1 MHTIRTML
9 AAAVAAGAALAVV
22 GPVAPA
28 QAATERISTGDSK
41 VFVIDGNVYSVSLGD
56 HEIEWGDPLSAT
68 QTGDVRVRKFQ
79 PRSGG
84 ETARFGLGDVL
95 DITGTAP
102 TGQYLGEPYV
112 FSIRSGLLFCRVNPS
127 DTESGRT
134 WSVDTAMYSTAD
146 RSWSA
151 LRRTPVPTSNG
162 QYGACLG
169 GVGEPGGYTAIVGRY
184 GMDRGQSVFA
194 LTSSGSGALTVRAY
208 THDSGWVTGASAS
221 IDVNVAVNAATGV
234 VDLYEGDKIPVTVDV
249 TSRIRSNGELL
260 RRVERR
266 HVVFFDVAR
275 GQWTPSRQMF
285 SAGFD
290 TTERVVG
297 DTVLGNAR
305 AVVSSDGATLHVF
318 AGFKR
323 ITAVPEWTDV
333 PVTSVGR
340 LADGNSYYGSSV
352 VVGLGP
358 EDAARRDWQATQG
371 WTLTYTDD
379 AGSYSI
385 PVSILRQRPS
395 SLVLFVGFNAATT
408 PVGTVRNARLAFTG
422 DREDT
427 YGNAEGEW
435 TRLMQRT
442 EQGVMARDL
451 RGDDLSAVT
460 TLPGTRSENGHAET
474 NIRHTAVIDGVPVI
488 IIDEEDSQ
496 RRDRLTSSSF
506 IDGSW
511 TRPQVVVSR
520 YPSGEYDEP
529 IRFMPYLG
537 RTALIGAQRAAAG
550 VDAPRSEITSG
561 IIRRVFT
568 AGRWGGPEYIRPLAS
583 GDSQTVPAVA
593 RVLGSSGPVEVEIFT
608 QNPSVAVTGATFDPV
623 ERINGSSWGTVTY
636 TYRGTLPRS
645 ARGYAQVEGWP
656 GALGWQLGFATWV
669 ANERDRTLKAS
680 TPLSPPEPVPTTP
693 ARIVWNDMLETV
705 YVVDRRL

>member
-68 QTGDVRVRKFQ
+68 QTGDLRVRKFQ

-84 ETARFGLGDVL
+84 DTARFGLGDVL

-112 FSIRSGLLFCRVNPS
+112 FPIRSGLLFCRVNPS

-134 WSVDTAMYSTAD
+134 WSVDTAVYSTAD

-169 GVGEPGGYTAIVGRY
+169 GAGEPGGYTAIVGKY
-184 GMDRGQSVFA
+184 ETERGQSLFA
-194 LTSSGSGALTVRAY
+194 LTSSGSGPLAVRAY

-221 IDVNVAVNAATGV
+221 INVNVAVNAATGV
-234 VDLYEGDKIPVTVDV
+234 VDLYEDDKIPVTVNV

-266 HVVFFDVAR
+266 HIVFFDVSR
-275 GQWTPSRQMF
+275 GQWTSSRQVF

-290 TTERVVG
+290 ATERVVG
-297 DTVLGNAR
+297 DTVLGDAR
-305 AVVSSDGATLHVF
+305 AVVSSDGATLHVV

-323 ITAVPEWTDV
+323 ISAVPEWPDV

-340 LADGNSYYGSSV
+340 LPDGNVYYGSTI
-352 VVGLGP
+352 VVGLRP

-371 WTLTYTDD
+371 WTLTYADD
-379 AGSYSI
+379 AGDYTI
-385 PVSILRQRPS
+385 PVSIFRQRS
-395 SLVLFVGFNAATT
+395 ASLVLFVGFSAATT
-408 PVGTVRNARLAFTG
+408 PVGTVRDARLAFTG
-422 DREDT
+422 DREGT
-427 YGNAEGEW
+427 YGNAEPAW

-442 EQGVMARDL
+442 EQGVLARSL

-460 TLPGTRSENGHAET
+460 TLPGVRSENGHAET
-474 NIRHTAVIDGVPVI
+474 DVRHTAVIDGVPVI

-496 RRDRLTSSSF
+496 SRDRLTSSSL

-520 YPSGEYDEP
+520 YQRGEYDEP
-529 IRFMPYLG
+529 VGFMPYLG
-537 RTALIGAQRAAAG
+537 RTALIGAQSPAAG
-550 VDAPRSEITSG
+550 ADAPRSEAISG
-561 IIRRVFT
+561 IIRRVF
-568 AGRWGGPEYIRPLAS
+568 ADGRWGGPEYIRPLAS

-593 RVLGSSGPVEVEIFT
+593 RVLGSDGPVEVEIFT
-608 QNPSVAVTGATFDPV
+608 QNPSVAITGATFDAD
-623 ERINGSSWGTVTY
+623 ERVNGSPWGTITF
-636 TYRGTLPRS
+636 TYRGTLPQS
-645 ARGYAQVEGWP
+645 ARGFAAVQGWT
-656 GALGWQLGFATWV
+656 GALGWQIGFYASVTD
-669 ANERDRTLKAS
+669 ERERTLKAP
-680 TPLSPPEPVPTTP
+680 TPMAPAGPVPTTP
-693 ARIVWNDMLETV
+693 ARIVWTEMLETA